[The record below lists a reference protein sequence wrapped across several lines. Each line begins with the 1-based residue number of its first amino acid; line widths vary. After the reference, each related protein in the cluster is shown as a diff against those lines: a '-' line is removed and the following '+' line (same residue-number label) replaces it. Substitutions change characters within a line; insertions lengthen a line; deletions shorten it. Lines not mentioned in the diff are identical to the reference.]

1 MTSFLAELSRRDSTR
16 SSDRPGDLRV
26 AHAIGLHALQILSL
40 AAWALFLAGRLSGPQ
55 QTAVVFGLA
64 AVLALAMAA
73 VLHQALA
80 GQPLW
85 PG

>member
-1 MTSFLAELSRRDSTR
+1 M
-16 SSDRPGDLRV
+16 
-26 AHAIGLHALQILSL
+26 AHAVGLHALQVLPL
-40 AAWALFLAGRLSGPQ
+40 AAWALLHLGRLNGSQ

-64 AVLALAMAA
+64 ALLALAMAA
-73 VLHQALA
+73 ALRQALA